1 MLPIL
6 MRSDGHLLL
15 PQTVI
20 EDTEGG
26 VGLISIS
33 VNQEI
38 GNILGIE
45 AVTWFLSTWAPE
57 EHGERNRRWMLATE
71 CVSIGMWWP
80 LCWSTWAKE
89 KVGEKWRGNEATS
102 KLWSVTLSHNFD
114 DHEMVA
120 EWDIQLK
127 LSPDSKFHS
136 Q

>member
-45 AVTWFLSTWAPE
+45 AVTWFLST
-57 EHGERNRRWMLATE
+57 
-71 CVSIGMWWP
+71 
-80 LCWSTWAKE
+80 
-89 KVGEKWRGNEATS
+89 
-102 KLWSVTLSHNFD
+102 
-114 DHEMVA
+114 
-120 EWDIQLK
+120 
-127 LSPDSKFHS
+127 
-136 Q
+136 